1 MKDKKVFVITGATGS
16 GKTTVARY
24 LKKKYD
30 MFKVIT
36 HTTRAPRSGE
46 RNGFDYYFED
56 HDSMNRLH
64 LLEKVEYDHH
74 LYGSS
79 LEGLKRGWRHHHF
92 DVIVLDT
99 KGAVTYKE
107 KLGDQAVIIFLTV
120 SHFKKL
126 AERLKSRG
134 DLKKAIQS
142 RLNSD
147 EYERDLTLPSEL
159 KGKAYVIVNDN
170 WRETTT
176 KLDRILHQELR
187 GKNDGN
193 YSTGQKTISTTRVTL
208 D

>member
-30 MFKVIT
+30 MFKVVT

-46 RNGFDYYFED
+46 QDGVDYYFED
-56 HDSMNRLH
+56 RASMDQLH

-79 LEGLKRGWRHHHF
+79 LEGLKRGWHDHHF

-99 KGAVTYKE
+99 KGAITYKQ
-107 KLGDQAVIIFLTV
+107 KLGDQAVVIFLTV

-147 EYERDLTLPSEL
+147 EYERDLILPKEL
-159 KGKAYVIVNDN
+159 KGKAHVIVNDN
-170 WRETTT
+170 WVDTT
-176 KLDRILHQELR
+176 KKLDQILHQ
-187 GKNDGN
+187 K
-193 YSTGQKTISTTRVTL
+193 
-208 D
+208 